1 MKIGFVMY
9 FENCRMLRDFPDE
22 QYAAVMRALS
32 EYAERLAG
40 GNGEEAYLA
49 RQKADLPKET
59 AMALEFM
66 AGSVRRDH
74 QRYQETIDRRSRKQP
89 LEKSTGRREA
99 VFRPAVDEDLLRY
112 I

>member
-9 FENCRMLRDFPDE
+9 FENCRMLRDLSDA

-32 EYAERLAG
+32 EYAERLAA
-40 GNGEEAYLA
+40 GNGEETYLE
-49 RQKADLPKET
+49 RQKAALPKET

-66 AGSVRRDH
+66 AGGVRRDH
-74 QRYQETIDRRSRKQP
+74 QKYQETIDRRSRKQP
-89 LEKSTGRREA
+89 WEKGTGRREMPSG
-99 VFRPAVDEDLLRY
+99 PAVEDDFSKY